1 MSIPEVPRRSWI
13 QRWHVKGIVVTG
25 LLLILLV
32 TSSRMTGVDVGMFFS
47 NFGQFLNLLVRM
59 SHPDWQYANV
69 IVRPL
74 LETIQMAILGTTIGA
89 AFAVPFAVLSASNL
103 IHNRFLRGLTR
114 LFLDLI
120 RTLPDLLLAAIFVA
134 VFGIGSTAGVVTLAI
149 FSFGMVSKLLYEVI
163 ETIDM
168 GPLEALTSVGASKVT
183 IIWYAVLPQILNQF
197 VSYFLYT
204 LEINVRASTVLGYLG
219 AGGIGVFLQRSL
231 SEFNYSQTAVIILAT
246 LAVVLV
252 IDGVSNHLRRVLL

>member
-1 MSIPEVPRRSWI
+1 MITQIPRRPWT
-13 QRWHVKGIVVTG
+13 QRWHVKPIAWTILIVV
-25 LLLILLV
+25 LLV
-32 TSSRMTGVDVGMFFS
+32 ASSHMTGVDIAMFFT
-47 NFGQFLNLLVRM
+47 NFGQFTDLLVRM
-59 SHPDWQYANV
+59 SQPAWDYLPV
-69 IVRPL
+69 IIRPL
-74 LETIQMAILGTTIGA
+74 YETIQMAILGTTIGA
-89 AFAVPFAVLSASNL
+89 ALAIPFSVLAASNMV
-103 IHNRFLRGLTR
+103 HNRWLRGGIR
-114 LFLDLI
+114 LVLDLV

-134 VFGIGSTAGVVTLAI
+134 IFGIGSTAGVVTLAI
-149 FSFGMVSKLLYEVI
+149 FSFGMVSKLFYEVI

-168 GPLEALTSVGASKVT
+168 RPLEALESAGANQLT

-231 SEFNYSQTAVIILAT
+231 NEFNYSQTAVIILAT
-246 LAVVLV
+246 LVVVMV